1 MDLLKYE
8 DDANTADFLDKIY
21 SASLIPQIS
30 PTRITPQ
37 SKTLIDNVFQ
47 QLPMQKPF
55 QLTSTTNISDH
66 LAQFLS
72 FTLKQ
77 TLHKKNRKYI
87 NESIKILLL
96 ASLESPSKY

>member
-21 SASLIPQIS
+21 STSLIPQIS

-47 QLPMQKPF
+47 QMPMQKLF
-55 QLTSTTNISDH
+55 QLTSITNISDH

>member
-8 DDANTADFLDKIY
+8 DDANTADFLDKIC
-21 SASLIPQIS
+21 STSLIPQIS
-30 PTRITPQ
+30 PTRIKPQ

-47 QLPMQKPF
+47 QMPMQKLF
-55 QLTSTTNISDH
+55 QLTSITNISDH

-87 NESIKILLL
+87 NETIKILLL
-96 ASLESPSKY
+96 ASL